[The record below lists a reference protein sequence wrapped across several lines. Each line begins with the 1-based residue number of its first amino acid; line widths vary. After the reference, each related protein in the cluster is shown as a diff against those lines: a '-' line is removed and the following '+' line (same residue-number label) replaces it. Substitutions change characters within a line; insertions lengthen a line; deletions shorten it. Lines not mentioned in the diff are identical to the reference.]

1 MDNYGILTLFPL
13 ILMLVMVIATKRIF
27 ESMLIPLILVFIM
40 KDGSNFLFG
49 FIDSIYATFAE
60 ETYPW
65 ILLMLTLFGAFIS
78 LLIHSGGTNGFRK
91 FAVRYIQSQKSSL
104 VFTWTLGVVLFI
116 DDYINNLGIGPTVRD
131 ITDKYQVPREGL
143 GFIICSMGTPIC
155 SLVPLTAF
163 AVFVFGLMQDFG
175 ISPEGSNLL
184 TEYLKLVPFMFYP
197 MLVILVSFLLVV
209 GIAPRI
215 GPLKR
220 HFQELSSGSAP
231 CLNDSPYSE
240 EYALDTSDGKN
251 IGETSIEKEESSE
264 GNILDFLLP
273 IGIVLLVMLSTS
285 DLVFSVILGLV
296 SCFILYIPRKV
307 MGIDKFFSSIFS
319 GINDMIYILIIILM
333 TFVFVR
339 GLNDIGFSDYV
350 VTSISPFLNGGVI
363 PALTFITVGIIAFL
377 GVDYWAVMLLIAP
390 IALPLSGQ
398 FEVNEYLTMAAI
410 ASGAIFGGTACF
422 FSEQMLMC
430 SQSVQRPPVRVAL
443 CGLPYSLTAFALA
456 SILYLVFGFFI

>member
-104 VFTWTLGVVLFI
+104 VFTWILGVVLFI

-251 IGETSIEKEESSE
+251 IAETSIEKEESSE

-285 DLVFSVILGLV
+285 DLVFSVILGLA

-456 SILYLVFGFFI
+456 SILYLVFGFLI

>member
-49 FIDSIYATFAE
+49 FVDSIYATFAE

-91 FAVRYIQSQKSSL
+91 SAVRYIQSPKSSL
-104 VFTWTLGVVLFI
+104 VFTWILGVVLFI

-197 MLVILVSFLLVV
+197 MLVILVSFLLVI

-220 HFQELSSGSAP
+220 HFQELTSGSGP
-231 CLNDSPYSE
+231 CLNDSLYS
-240 EYALDTSDGKN
+240 
-251 IGETSIEKEESSE
+251 EESSE

-285 DLVFSVILGLV
+285 DLVFSVILGLA

-443 CGLPYSLTAFALA
+443 CGLPYSLTAFSLA
-456 SILYLVFGFFI
+456 SILYLIFGFLI